1 MYFEMMLTDLCSASC
16 YVQGDITPFPLLQFH
31 HQPIGVAVNK
41 TNDMHYIYL
50 THATIGFRDFIRT
63 LSQIFELKEIASA

>member
-31 HQPIGVAVNK
+31 HQPIGIAINK
-41 TNDMHYIYL
+41 TNDMHYISDTL
-50 THATIGFRDFIRT
+50 NNRIQRFHSNLFTDF
-63 LSQIFELKEIASA
+63 